1 MSIDPATGSAYFAGD
16 PLYATG
22 IYGPQQPA
30 DPTDQISAGDD
41 PSFVDNAVLEMS
53 TQWGP
58 VDCCVGGT
66 QFFRENAE
74 IYLPLEP
81 KEDPSAWI
89 RRVSHATLAPFVT
102 RIADQAAGLILRKPV
117 QLTAKE
123 EGQELDPYWEEFR
136 GNVDGFGTDLDSYA
150 RRLAVSSLLYG
161 HACTLVDY
169 PSTEAAPNLA
179 AERMQGLRPYFVNY
193 DAKSI
198 LGWRRDESSPI
209 SPISMVRI
217 NEYVSQPL
225 GEFGDQIVRRI
236 RVLERDRW
244 RVYTKGTQGQNWVVT
259 EEGTSSLG
267 VIPLV
272 TTYSNKISEYISKP
286 PLLPIADLNILHSQ
300 RNADLQFSLHV
311 SAMPILVL
319 AGYDD
324 AGTEI
329 GLSANSAILLPPE
342 GSASYVEPASSSFG
356 AQQAYLQM
364 LEEQMSSLGI
374 STLFGQ
380 KEVAETAE
388 SKRLSRTDSD
398 SILSV
403 ISQELEES
411 FQQCFELAAAYVG
424 IEAPKVTVSRDFDTQ
439 SLDGNQV
446 GQYLQLWTNG
456 AISHETLLRALEFG
470 EVLPG
475 IDVEAEIEMV
485 DQEKLGNMMMSQ
497 VGTAAITA
505 PEAAEEEIEEE
516 TASDIRGVVE
526 ERSVVQDDEDDEDD
540 ESN

>member
-1 MSIDPATGSAYFAGD
+1 MSINPATGSAYFAGD
-16 PLYATG
+16 PLYSTG

-58 VDCCVGGT
+58 IDCCVAGT
-66 QFFRENAE
+66 QFFRENAA

-89 RRVSHATLAPFVT
+89 RRISHATFAPFTT
-102 RIADQAAGLILRKPV
+102 RIADQAAGLILRKPI

-136 GNVDGFGTDLDSYA
+136 SNVDGFGTDLDSYA
-150 RRLAVSSLLYG
+150 RRLAISSLLYG

-244 RVYTKGTQGQNWVVT
+244 RVYTKGTQGQNWVLA
-259 EEGTSSLG
+259 EEGTNSLG

-272 TTYSNKISEYISKP
+272 TTYSNKISEYISRP

-319 AGYDD
+319 AGYDE

-380 KEVAETAE
+380 KDVAETAE

-446 GQYLQLWTNG
+446 GQYLQLWTQG

-475 IDVEAEIEMV
+475 LDVEAEIEMV
-485 DQEKLGNMMMSQ
+485 DQEKLGSMMMSQ
-497 VGTAAITA
+497 VGTAAIAA
-505 PEAAEEEIEEE
+505 PEAAKEEIEEE
-516 TASDIRGVVE
+516 TALKTALVE
-526 ERSVVQDDEDDEDD
+526 ERSAVQDDDEGEDD
-540 ESN
+540 